1 MNKNY
6 CLQLTNESAG
16 LELLQTDIQQTQQTI
31 ARMQKELEEK
41 QKKADMIER
50 SIDEKTSLLKVSE
63 FIQTEQDQSELLVL
77 IDQMRLGETQFGNK
91 FRMSFQ
97 CGRAKRILNE
107 IIYINLHHSF
117 HKKSR
122 TMKIMKMWRVCIFR
136 FLLCYQ
142 L

>member
-6 CLQLTNESAG
+6 CLQLTNEGAG

-63 FIQTEQDQSELLVL
+63 FIQAEQDQTELLTL
-77 IDQMRLGETQFGNK
+77 IDQMHLGE
-91 FRMSFQ
+91 
-97 CGRAKRILNE
+97 
-107 IIYINLHHSF
+107 
-117 HKKSR
+117 
-122 TMKIMKMWRVCIFR
+122 
-136 FLLCYQ
+136 
-142 L
+142 